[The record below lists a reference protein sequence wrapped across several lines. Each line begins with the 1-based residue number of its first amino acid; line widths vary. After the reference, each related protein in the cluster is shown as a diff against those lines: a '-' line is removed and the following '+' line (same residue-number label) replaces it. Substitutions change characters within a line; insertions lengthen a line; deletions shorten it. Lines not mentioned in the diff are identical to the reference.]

1 VGDETQKLEKQNPMR
16 LWLERHLGKVI
27 LTSIP
32 VVMISLAGWIYTIG
46 NEIAVI
52 KEKMKE
58 DQAQWNALLTIR
70 EKLDALNIEVKVNQ
84 KLMYL
89 MSERDI
95 PPELLHLE
103 RLLQERIKNE
113 VDEDDIEPTSD
124 EGEEPKKLKK
134 YGSVPG
140 APRIPD
146 ERPTISLPPIEIK
159 PRQERLEDFKQ
170 QQIQQ
175 MAK

>member
-1 VGDETQKLEKQNPMR
+1 MGNDTQQLEKTNPMR

-32 VVMISLAGWIYTIG
+32 VVMLSLAGWIYTIG

-58 DQAQWNALLTIR
+58 DVAQWSALLAANEKIR
-70 EKLDALNIEVKVNQ
+70 DLEIETRVNQ

-89 MSERDI
+89 VVEKKVDPDTLRV
-95 PPELLHLE
+95 E
-103 RLLQERIKNE
+103 RLL
-113 VDEDDIEPTSD
+113 EDST
-124 EGEEPKKLKK
+124 EGEEADSGDEDVSALTSRDNDKRPLRIRPKL
-134 YGSVPG
+134 VI
-140 APRIPD
+140 PR
-146 ERPTISLPPIEIK
+146 K
-159 PRQERLEDFKQ
+159 ERLEDFKQ